1 MKGVAL
7 DMEIRMTTKELK
19 KLDVL
24 ILVKSRKM
32 KILQGAK
39 ELGVTKRHL
48 RRLLRRYEKEGAAG
62 LAHKSRGKRSRNAFS
77 EDLDEKIKGLLKE
90 RYCDFGPTF
99 AAEKISE
106 DLGRKI
112 SKEKIRQLQIREGL
126 RKAKKAKE
134 KKYHPRR
141 TRRSRRGE
149 LVQIDGSEHD
159 WLEGRG
165 PRMSLIVFIDDATS
179 TIPIGEF
186 VEAETTK
193 NYMRLTKEYIEEN
206 GKPQGIYSDKHSI
219 FRQNQKEGH
228 LKGDLTQYGTALKE
242 VGIELICAHS
252 PQAKGRVERSF
263 GTHQDRLVKEMRL
276 AGINTLE
283 EANKFLKGYFEKHNK
298 KFGVKPFNAE
308 NGHEEN
314 QVDLDKAFTIKE
326 KRTLSKGLSFQY
338 RNTLY
343 QVKDTKNMNRLKNQ
357 KIQILEKLDGQ
368 LIVETARGKELEIEP
383 YNEYRGEVQKTLDT
397 KELGSLWAAK
407 KSRKAGKNHPWR

>member
-1 MKGVAL
+1 
-7 DMEIRMTTKELK
+7 MEIRMTTKELK

-24 ILVKSRKM
+24 ILVDRKKM
-32 KILQGAK
+32 KASEGAK
-39 ELGVTKRHL
+39 ELGVTRRHF

-62 LAHKSRGKRSRNAFS
+62 LGHKSRGKKSKNAFS
-77 EDLDEKIKGLLKE
+77 KDLEEKVVMLLMR
-90 RYCDFGPTF
+90 RYYDFGPTF

-112 SKEKIRQLQIREGL
+112 SKEKIRQLQIKEGL
-126 RKAKKAKE
+126 RKVKKTKE

-149 LVQIDGSEHD
+149 LIQVDGSEHD

-179 TIPIGEF
+179 EIAVGEF

-193 NYMRLTKEYIEEN
+193 NYMKLTKEYIEEK
-206 GKPQGIYSDKHSI
+206 GLPQGIYSDKHSI
-219 FRQNQKEGH
+219 FRQNQKEGY

-242 VGIELICAHS
+242 LGIELICAHS

-276 AGINTLE
+276 VGIRTLE
-283 EANKFLKGYFEKHNK
+283 EANKFLKGYFKTHNQ
-298 KFGVKPFNAE
+298 KFGVKPYDEE
-308 NGHEEN
+308 NGHEKK
-314 QVDLDKAFTIKE
+314 QVDLGRAFTIKE

-338 RNTLY
+338 KNTFY
-343 QVKDTKNMNRLKNQ
+343 QLKNPKNINRLQNQ
-357 KIQILEKLDGQ
+357 KIQVLETLDGK
-368 LIVETARGKELEIEP
+368 LKVETTKGEALEIEA
-383 YNEYRGEVQKTLDT
+383 YNEYKGRVQQTLDS
-397 KELGSLWAAK
+397 KELGSLWTTK
-407 KSRKAGKNHPWR
+407 KRRKPGKRHPWR